1 MGYFYAI
8 LISEAFM
15 SEVML
20 FIVFGIIAVGFF
32 IFVSKQQQ
40 DSAAKKNVM
49 SDKINAMLELSPNEF
64 ASKFIAKK

>member
-40 DSAAKKNVM
+40 DSAAKK
-49 SDKINAMLELSPNEF
+49 MLCQIKLMQC
-64 ASKFIAKK
+64 